1 MEFLEMILIK
11 YILGFALQSFLLVL
25 GIFTFNKQKLD
36 FKSYMSTALL
46 VTIVTFIM
54 KSLPISVGVQTIM
67 NMLFLYLVCVLY
79 LKMHPY
85 ITIRS
90 TSLCVVLI
98 LLSEMIITAVT
109 VIFIGQSQ
117 FQMIVEDASQR
128 HYIGTM
134 ANIVFAVIIISVYFI
149 LNRKGEY
156 HRSVSKQDS

>member
-1 MEFLEMILIK
+1 MENLELILIK

-25 GIFTFNKQKLD
+25 GIYTFNKEKMNFRNYL
-36 FKSYMSTALL
+36 STALL
-46 VTIVTFIM
+46 VTVVTFIM

-67 NMLFLYLVCVLY
+67 NMLFLYLVCVIY

-98 LLSEMIITAVT
+98 LLSEMIVTATT
-109 VIFIGQSQ
+109 VMIMGQDQ
-117 FQMIVEDASQR
+117 FQAIIKDPSQR
-128 HYIGTM
+128 HYIGTL
-134 ANIVFAVIIISVYFI
+134 ANIVFAVIIISLYFI

-156 HRSVSKQDS
+156 HRSISQQDS